1 MQFRGQLPEL
11 HFSTIN
17 IEWGSIVDLFSGL
30 ESLGIQGLD
39 SLDIY
44 SDDTAKNEPETEE
57 VQKTVK
63 VKTPEELEAE
73 YIFDKTYT
81 CPVCDKSFKS
91 KTMKSNKAKL
101 ISTDMDLRPVHQ
113 NVDIVKYDVVACPHC
128 GYAVL
133 ARYFAP
139 LTSMQIKKIKE
150 SISQNYKKQEE
161 KKKLYSYDDAI
172 KRSKLALLSSV
183 VKGSKDSEKAYVC
196 LKTAWLFRGK
206 AEHLPE
212 TEEEEIKRCQ
222 REEDAFLHKAYD
234 GLVSARQKE
243 LFPICGMD
251 ELTFDYLLAALAHRL
266 GHLEV
271 SAKLIG
277 EILTK
282 PTANRRIKEKTGI
295 LKEALK
301 KDILEKKQTQ

>member
-1 MQFRGQLPEL
+1 M
-11 HFSTIN
+11 
-17 IEWGSIVDLFSGL
+17 
-30 ESLGIQGLD
+30 GIDGLD

-44 SDDTAKNEPETEE
+44 GDDSAKNETED
-57 VQKTVK
+57 VKKTVK
-63 VKTPEELEAE
+63 IKTPEELEAE

-81 CPVCDKSFKS
+81 CPVCDKSFKC

-113 NVDIVKYDVVACPHC
+113 NVDIVKYDVVACPCC

-133 ARYFAP
+133 SRYFAP

-150 SISQNYKKQEE
+150 SISKNYKSKDT
-161 KKKLYSYDDAI
+161 KSKVYSYDEAI
-172 KRSKLALLSSV
+172 ERGKLALLSSV
-183 VKGSKDSEKAYVC
+183 IKGTKDSEKAYVC
-196 LKTAWLFRGK
+196 LKTAWLYRGK
-206 AEHLPE
+206 VEHLPE

-266 GHLEV
+266 GHL
-271 SAKLIG
+271 L
-277 EILTK
+277 
-282 PTANRRIKEKTGI
+282 
-295 LKEALK
+295 
-301 KDILEKKQTQ
+301 

>member
-1 MQFRGQLPEL
+1 MG
-11 HFSTIN
+11 
-17 IEWGSIVDLFSGL
+17 IEGL
-30 ESLGIQGLD
+30 GD
-39 SLDIY
+39 LDIY
-44 SDDTAKNEPETEE
+44 ADDSDKNELIKEA
-57 VQKTVK
+57 QKTVK

-91 KTMKSNKAKL
+91 KTLKANKAKL

-113 NVDIVKYDVVACPHC
+113 NIDIVKYDVVACPCC

-133 ARYFAP
+133 NRYFAP
-139 LTSMQIKKIKE
+139 LTTMQIKKIKE
-150 SISQNYKKQEE
+150 NISKNYKIKDE
-161 KKKLYSYDDAI
+161 KKKKNYSYDEAI
-172 KRSKLALLSSV
+172 ERSKLALLSSV
-183 VKGSKDSEKAYVC
+183 VKSSKDSEKAYVC

-212 TEEEEIKRCQ
+212 TEEEEIKRCR
-222 REEDAFLHKAYD
+222 REEEAFLSKAYD
-234 GLVSARQKE
+234 GLVAARQKE

-251 ELTFDYLLAALAHRL
+251 EMTLDYLIAALARRL

-271 SAKLIG
+271 SAKLLG

-282 PTANRRIKEKTGI
+282 PSANRRMKEKAQV

-301 KDILEKKQTQ
+301 KDIMEKKQNL

>member
-1 MQFRGQLPEL
+1 M
-11 HFSTIN
+11 TI
-17 IEWGSIVDLFSGL
+17 IKEWGSIVDLFAGL
-30 ESLGIQGLD
+30 ESLGIEGLGD
-39 SLDIY
+39 LDIY
-44 SDDTAKNEPETEE
+44 AEDNAKADADSATANA
-57 VQKTVK
+57 KTVK
-63 VKTPEELEAE
+63 VKTPEELEEE

-113 NVDIVKYDVVACPHC
+113 NVDIVKYDVVACPCC

-133 ARYFAP
+133 NRYFAP
-139 LTSMQIKKIKE
+139 LTTMQIKKIKE
-150 SISQNYKKQEE
+150 TISKNYKIKDE
-161 KKKLYSYDDAI
+161 KKKKIYSYDEAI
-172 KRSKLALLSSV
+172 ERSKLALLSSV
-183 VKGSKDSEKAYVC
+183 VKSGKDSEKAYVC

-212 TEEEEIKRCQ
+212 TEEEEIKRCHK
-222 REEDAFLHKAYD
+222 EEEAFLAKAYD

-251 ELTFDYLLAALAHRL
+251 EMTLDYLSAALAHRL

-271 SAKLIG
+271 SARLVG
-277 EILTK
+277 EIMAK
-282 PTANRRIKEKTGI
+282 PTANRRMKEKTQI
-295 LKEALK
+295 LKEVLK
-301 KDILEKKQTQ
+301 KDIQEKRQN

>member
-1 MQFRGQLPEL
+1 MQFWEHLPEL
-11 HFSTIN
+11 HFSTTM
-17 IEWGSIVDLFSGL
+17 EWGNIVDLFSGL

-39 SLDIY
+39 NLDIY
-44 SDDTAKNEPETEE
+44 GDDTTKNEQEKTKKTEI
-57 VQKTVK
+57 

-113 NVDIVKYDVVACPHC
+113 NVDIVKYDVVACPCC

-133 ARYFAP
+133 NRYFAP

-150 SISQNYKKQEE
+150 SISKTYKKREE
-161 KKKLYSYDDAI
+161 KCKIYSYEEAI
-172 KRSKLALLSSV
+172 ERGKLALLSAV
-183 VKGSKDSEKAYVC
+183 IKGSKDSEKAYVC
-196 LKTAWLFRGK
+196 LKTAWLYRGK

-212 TEEEEIKRCQ
+212 TEEEERKRCQ
-222 REEDAFLHKAYD
+222 KEEEAFLHKAYD

-251 ELTFDYLLAALAHRL
+251 ELTYDYLLAALAHRL

-277 EILTK
+277 EILMK
-282 PTANRRIKEKTGI
+282 PMANNRIKEKTRV
-295 LKEALK
+295 LKEVLK
-301 KDILEKKQTQ
+301 KDIMEKKNLQ

>member
-1 MQFRGQLPEL
+1 M
-11 HFSTIN
+11 
-17 IEWGSIVDLFSGL
+17 DLFSGL

-39 SLDIY
+39 NLDIY
-44 SDDTAKNEPETEE
+44 GDDSAKNETEAE
-57 VQKTVK
+57 KKTVK

-73 YIFDKTYT
+73 YIFEKTYT
-81 CPVCDKSFKS
+81 CPVCDNNFKC
-91 KTMKSNKAKL
+91 KTTKSNKAKL

-113 NVDIVKYDVVACPHC
+113 NVDIVKYDIVACPHC

-133 ARYFAP
+133 SRYFAP

-150 SISQNYKKQEE
+150 SISKNYKKQEE
-161 KKKLYSYDDAI
+161 KQKVYSYDEAI
-172 KRSKLALLSSV
+172 ERGKLALLSAV
-183 VKGSKDSEKAYVC
+183 IKGSRDSEKAYVC

-222 REEDAFLHKAYD
+222 KEEEAFLHKAYD

-251 ELTFDYLLAALAHRL
+251 ELTYDYLLAALAHRL
-266 GHLEV
+266 GNLEV

-282 PTANRRIKEKTGI
+282 PTANNRIKEKTRI
-295 LKEALK
+295 LKEVLK
-301 KDILEKKQTQ
+301 KEIQERKQ

>member
-1 MQFRGQLPEL
+1 MG
-11 HFSTIN
+11 
-17 IEWGSIVDLFSGL
+17 IEGL
-30 ESLGIQGLD
+30 GD
-39 SLDIY
+39 LDIY
-44 SDDTAKNEPETEE
+44 ADDSDKNELIKEA
-57 VQKTVK
+57 QKTIK

-91 KTMKSNKAKL
+91 KTLKSNKAKL

-113 NVDIVKYDVVACPHC
+113 NIDIVKYDVVACPCC

-133 ARYFAP
+133 NRYFAP
-139 LTSMQIKKIKE
+139 LTTMQIKKIKE
-150 SISQNYKKQEE
+150 NISKNYKIKDE
-161 KKKLYSYDDAI
+161 KKKKIYSYDEAI
-172 KRSKLALLSSV
+172 ERSKLALLSSV
-183 VKGSKDSEKAYVC
+183 VKSSKDSEKAYVC

-212 TEEEEIKRCQ
+212 TEEEEIKRCR
-222 REEDAFLHKAYD
+222 REEEAFLSKAYD
-234 GLVSARQKE
+234 GLVAARQKE

-251 ELTFDYLLAALAHRL
+251 EMTLDYLIAALARRL

-282 PTANRRIKEKTGI
+282 PSANRRMKEKTQI
-295 LKEALK
+295 LKEVLK
-301 KDILEKKQTQ
+301 KDIQEKKQNV

>member
-1 MQFRGQLPEL
+1 M
-11 HFSTIN
+11 
-17 IEWGSIVDLFSGL
+17 DLFSGL
-30 ESLGIQGLD
+30 ESLGIEGLGD
-39 SLDIY
+39 LDIY
-44 SDDTAKNEPETEE
+44 ADDSAKNETANNADAKNEN
-57 VQKTVK
+57 VK
-63 VKTPEELEAE
+63 SPEELEAD
-73 YIFDKTYT
+73 YIFDKTYI
-81 CPVCDKSFKS
+81 CPVCDNSFRS

-113 NVDIVKYDVVACPHC
+113 HVDTIKYDVIACPRC

-133 ARYFAP
+133 NRYFAP

-150 SISQNYKKQEE
+150 AISKNYKIQDE
-161 KKKLYSYDDAI
+161 KKEAVYSYDEAI
-172 KRSKLALLSSV
+172 ERGKLALLSSV
-183 VKGSKDSEKAYVC
+183 IKGGKDSEKAYVC

-212 TEEEEIKRCQ
+212 TETEEIKKCQ
-222 REEDAFLHKAYD
+222 REEAAFLAKAYD
-234 GLVSARQKE
+234 GLVAARQKE

-251 ELTFDYLLAALAHRL
+251 EMTLDYLIAALAHRL

-282 PTANRRIKEKTGI
+282 PSANRRMKEKAHI

-301 KDILEKKQTQ
+301 KDIQEKRQNG

>member
-1 MQFRGQLPEL
+1 M
-11 HFSTIN
+11 
-17 IEWGSIVDLFSGL
+17 
-30 ESLGIQGLD
+30 GIQGFD
-39 SLDIY
+39 NLDIY
-44 SDDTAKNEPETEE
+44 GDDSAKNEQEDIKKTE
-57 VQKTVK
+57 K

-81 CPVCDKSFKS
+81 CPVCDNAFKC

-133 ARYFAP
+133 SRYFAP

-150 SISQNYKKQEE
+150 SISKNYKKQEE
-161 KKKLYSYDDAI
+161 KRKVYSYDEAI
-172 KRSKLALLSSV
+172 ERGKLALLSAV
-183 VKGSKDSEKAYVC
+183 IKGCKDSEKAYVC

-212 TEEEEIKRCQ
+212 NEKEEIKRC
-222 REEDAFLHKAYD
+222 RKEEEVFLQKAYD

-251 ELTFDYLLAALAHRL
+251 ELTFDYLLAALAYRL
-266 GHLEV
+266 GNLEV

-282 PTANRRIKEKTGI
+282 PTANNRIKEKTRI
-295 LKEALK
+295 LKEVLK
-301 KDILEKKQTQ
+301 KEIQERKQNS

>member
-1 MQFRGQLPEL
+1 MG
-11 HFSTIN
+11 
-17 IEWGSIVDLFSGL
+17 IEGL
-30 ESLGIQGLD
+30 GD
-39 SLDIY
+39 LDIY
-44 SDDTAKNEPETEE
+44 ADDSAKNEESVADKKVT
-57 VQKTVK
+57 TVK

-113 NVDIVKYDVVACPHC
+113 NVDIVKYDVVACPCC

-133 ARYFAP
+133 NRYFAP
-139 LTSMQIKKIKE
+139 LTTMQIKKIKE
-150 SISQNYKKQEE
+150 AISKNYKIKDE
-161 KKKLYSYDDAI
+161 KKKKIYTYDEAI
-172 KRSKLALLSSV
+172 ERSKLALLSSV
-183 VKGSKDSEKAYVC
+183 IKVGKDSEKAYVC
-196 LKTAWLFRGK
+196 LKTAWLLRGK

-212 TEEEEIKRCQ
+212 TEEEEIKKCQ
-222 REEDAFLHKAYD
+222 SEEEAFLVKAYD
-234 GLVSARQKE
+234 GLVSARRKE

-251 ELTFDYLLAALAHRL
+251 EMTFDYLLAALAYRL

-271 SAKLIG
+271 SARLVS

-282 PTANRRIKEKTGI
+282 PSANRRIKEKTGI

-301 KDILEKKQTQ
+301 KDILEKKKNT

>member
-1 MQFRGQLPEL
+1 MG
-11 HFSTIN
+11 
-17 IEWGSIVDLFSGL
+17 IEGL
-30 ESLGIQGLD
+30 GD
-39 SLDIY
+39 LDIY
-44 SDDTAKNEPETEE
+44 ADDSDKNELIKEA
-57 VQKTVK
+57 QKTVK

-91 KTMKSNKAKL
+91 KTLKSNKAKL

-113 NVDIVKYDVVACPHC
+113 NIDIVKYDVVACPCC

-133 ARYFAP
+133 NRYFAP
-139 LTSMQIKKIKE
+139 LTTMQIKKIKE
-150 SISQNYKKQEE
+150 NISKNYKIKDE
-161 KKKLYSYDDAI
+161 KKKKIYSYDEAI
-172 KRSKLALLSSV
+172 ERSKLALLSSV
-183 VKGSKDSEKAYVC
+183 VKSSKDSEKAYVC

-212 TEEEEIKRCQ
+212 TEEEEIKRCR
-222 REEDAFLHKAYD
+222 REEEAFLSKAYD
-234 GLVSARQKE
+234 GLVAARQKE

-251 ELTFDYLLAALAHRL
+251 EMTLDYLIAALARRL

-271 SAKLIG
+271 SAKLLG

-282 PTANRRIKEKTGI
+282 PSANRRMKEKAQV

-301 KDILEKKQTQ
+301 KDIMEKKQNE

>member
-1 MQFRGQLPEL
+1 MG
-11 HFSTIN
+11 
-17 IEWGSIVDLFSGL
+17 IEGL
-30 ESLGIQGLD
+30 GD
-39 SLDIY
+39 LDIY
-44 SDDTAKNEPETEE
+44 ADDSDKNELIKEA
-57 VQKTVK
+57 QKTVK

-91 KTMKSNKAKL
+91 KTLKSNKAKL
-101 ISTDMDLRPVHQ
+101 ISTDMDLRPVYQ
-113 NVDIVKYDVVACPHC
+113 NIDIVKYDVVACPCC

-133 ARYFAP
+133 NRYFAP
-139 LTSMQIKKIKE
+139 LTTMQIKKIKE
-150 SISQNYKKQEE
+150 NISKNYKIKDE
-161 KKKLYSYDDAI
+161 KKKKIYSYDEAI
-172 KRSKLALLSSV
+172 ERSKLALLSSV
-183 VKGSKDSEKAYVC
+183 VKSSKDSEKAYVC

-212 TEEEEIKRCQ
+212 TEEEEIKRCR
-222 REEDAFLHKAYD
+222 REEEAFLSKAYD
-234 GLVSARQKE
+234 GLAAARQKE

-251 ELTFDYLLAALAHRL
+251 EMTLDYLIAALARRL

-271 SAKLIG
+271 SAKLLG

-282 PTANRRIKEKTGI
+282 PSANRRMKEKAQV

-301 KDILEKKQTQ
+301 KDIMEKKQNL

>member
-1 MQFRGQLPEL
+1 M
-11 HFSTIN
+11 TIRKD
-17 IEWGSIVDLFSGL
+17 WGSVVDLFSGL
-30 ESLGIQGLD
+30 ESLGIEGLED
-39 SLDIY
+39 LDIY
-44 SDDTAKNEPETEE
+44 GDSAKGEKTEGAAA
-57 VQKTVK
+57 KTEK
-63 VKTPEELEAE
+63 VKSPEELEEE

-81 CPVCDKSFKS
+81 CPVCDNSFRS

-101 ISTDMDLRPVHQ
+101 ISTDMDLRPIHQ
-113 NVDIVKYDVVACPHC
+113 HVDTVKYDVVACPCC

-133 ARYFAP
+133 NRYFAP
-139 LTSMQIKKIKE
+139 LSSMQIKKIKE
-150 SISQNYKKQEE
+150 SISRNYKKKED
-161 KKKLYSYDDAI
+161 KNKIYSYDDAI
-172 KRSKLALLSSV
+172 ERGKLALLSSV
-183 VKGSKDSEKAYVC
+183 IKSTKDSEKAYVC

-212 TEEEEIKRCQ
+212 SETEEVKRCK
-222 REEDAFLHKAYD
+222 REEEAFLAKAYD
-234 GLVSARQKE
+234 GLVAARQKE

-251 ELTFDYLLAALAHRL
+251 EMTLDYLIAALAHRL

-282 PTANRRIKEKTGI
+282 PSANRRIKEKAQL

-301 KDILEKKQTQ
+301 KDIQEKKQNG